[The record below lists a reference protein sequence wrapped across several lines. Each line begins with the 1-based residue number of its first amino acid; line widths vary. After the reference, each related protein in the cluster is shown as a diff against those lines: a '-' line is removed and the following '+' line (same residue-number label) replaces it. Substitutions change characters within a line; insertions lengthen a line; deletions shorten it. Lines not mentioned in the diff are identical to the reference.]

1 MSRHNLEVCHACGE
15 DSRSNHHALRKCK
28 ERGVVE
34 ARKIWMDEVSK
45 KIMKTKDRDIRGL
58 LEDMWAKMKSRRGG
72 DMAMVGCFQTR
83 FVELMTKGTM
93 QLRDGED

>member
-1 MSRHNLEVCHACGE
+1 MSRHNLEACHACGK

-28 ERGVVE
+28 EKEVVE

-58 LEDMWAKMKSRRGG
+58 L
-72 DMAMVGCFQTR
+72 
-83 FVELMTKGTM
+83 
-93 QLRDGED
+93 